1 MHKNNC
7 KDPWRKPCPPDPDF
21 GPCTPDAA
29 LSLNRKISALQA
41 DVYLIQNFLKDLGL
55 ADLSDISDCLDPK
68 VSQVLAWDGE
78 KWTNQDPSDTQISVN
93 PIVTDG
99 ELIAIVTIDGT
110 PTNIYSKGTNI
121 VVSPKLATGID
132 IASIQIGNVLQTIKA
147 PDSYTKD
154 ETDALLT
161 DMQESVDSAL
171 DSQVEHLS
179 FVPSEITGV
188 ESATLATI
196 SVTKDGVTTD
206 YPITISDVVVSNLAS
221 GAFGE
226 QLTNAIDA
234 LLGGVS
240 EEYNTL
246 KKLAD
251 GKADKLDTYTKSE
264 VDAKIAESGTF
275 DPSLY
280 YTKTEVDE
288 KVGEAFDSN
297 DYYDKTAT
305 EQLIEESTT
314 LPSDYEETVG
324 DIEAGDSVNTAIS
337 KLHGNIIDNELTV
350 SAALNDLNSRIN
362 NVKVNLTG
370 ADIPV
375 TGYTDSTATNSDL
388 QIEETDSVN
397 DALGKLQKLWK
408 DDEKVITATV
418 GALKKAI
425 GLDEHLTYIPVNGIA
440 SSATSVEEALNILS
454 YALSNL
460 ATKPGIYNVTENQT
474 LPSNVN
480 YFDLTT
486 VQGLTDIPMISGTFY
501 TWEISANSWTTYQYV
516 GASND
521 STAWA
526 NTNNWKIRFQPDNAQ
541 L

>member
-78 KWTNQDPSDTQISVN
+78 KWTNQDPSDTQISIN

-121 VVSPKLATGID
+121 VVSPKLTTGID

-161 DMQESVDSAL
+161 DMQESIDSAL
-171 DSQVEHLS
+171 DSQVEHIS
-179 FVPSEITGV
+179 FVPSETTGV

-251 GKADKLDTYTKSE
+251 GKADKSNTYTKSE
-264 VDAKIAESGTF
+264 VDAKIAQSGTF
-275 DPSLY
+275 DPN
-280 YTKTEVDE
+280 E
-288 KVGEAFDSN
+288 
-297 DYYDKTAT
+297 YYDKTAT
-305 EQLIEESTT
+305 EQLIEENTT

-337 KLHGNIIDNELTV
+337 KLHGNIIDNELTI

-425 GLDEHLTYIPVNGIA
+425 GLDEYLTYIPVDGIA
-440 SSATSVEEALNILS
+440 SSATSVKEALNILS
-454 YALSNL
+454 NVLSNL
-460 ATKPGIYNVTENQT
+460 VTKPGIYNVTENQT
-474 LPSNVN
+474 LPSNIN

-486 VQGLTDIPMISGTFY
+486 VQGLTNIPMISGTFY
-501 TWEISANSWTTYQYV
+501 TWENAANSWTTYQYV

-526 NTNNWKIRFQPDNAQ
+526 NNNNWKVRFAPDTAQ